1 MKKNI
6 IFYVCIS
13 IFFSSCTTDFI
24 DLLPISTVTVDQYYQ
39 TDKDFADAITG
50 IYVPLRARYNN
61 FYIFG
66 DLRAD
71 DSWQE
76 IAKADVQTY
85 SDQFTMNSNE
95 PQLLSAWTDY
105 YQSIFRANKLL
116 TEIEILDE
124 KEIPN
129 KSHYIAEARFL
140 RALCYFDLVR
150 IFGPVPVPTNVLS
163 TEEAYQTPRATIDD
177 VFNIIIEDLKA
188 AESLPISYDEANI
201 GRPTR
206 GAAKA
211 LLGRVYLTKKDF
223 LNAESKLFEVT
234 NMGYELLDDYES
246 IFDPANE
253 HHKEY
258 IFDYEYESGVNAG
271 SQLTNLMCPN
281 SAAFQSFYGVPGTGN
296 ERNSPTQAL
305 IDLFEPNDKRKDI
318 SVGTKGGFFDET
330 GNFVPLPST
339 TNQTYTKKYL
349 TRIDAA
355 NDSPVNWKII
365 RYADVLL
372 MLAES
377 MNENGKTREAILY
390 LNKIRK
396 RAGVDEYPVTMN
408 QLMVR
413 EAIEKERRLELC
425 FEGVRW
431 FDIVRTGKAYDIMKD
446 FGMEPYMTVFP
457 IPLNQVQLIN
467 DSAILPQN
475 PGYH

>member
-13 IFFSSCTTDFI
+13 IFFSSCSMDFI
-24 DLLPISTVTVDQYYQ
+24 NLLPISTVTEDRYYQ
-39 TDKDFADAITG
+39 TDKDIADAMTG

-95 PQLLSAWTDY
+95 GQLLSAWTDY

-116 TEIEILDE
+116 TKIELLDE

-129 KSHYIAEARFL
+129 KNRYTAEARFL

-150 IFGPVPVPTNVLS
+150 IFGPVPAFTNVLN
-163 TEEAYQTPRATIDD
+163 TEEAYKTPRATIDD
-177 VFNIIIEDLKA
+177 VYNIIIQDLKA
-188 AESLPISYDEANI
+188 AESLPVNYDEANI
-201 GRPTR
+201 GRPTQ

-211 LLGRVYLTKKDF
+211 LLGKAYLTKNDF
-223 LNAESKLFEVT
+223 PNAESKLLEVT
-234 NMGYELLDDYES
+234 NMGYELLDNYES
-246 IFDPANE
+246 IFDPTNE

-281 SAAFQSFYGVPGTGN
+281 SSVFQAFYGVPGTGN
-296 ERNSPTQAL
+296 ERNGPTQAL

-318 SVGTKGGFFDET
+318 SIGITGGFINET
-330 GNFVPLPST
+330 GTFVPLPST

-349 TRIDAA
+349 TRIQAA

-377 MNENGKTREAILY
+377 MNENGKTAQAIPY
-390 LNKIRK
+390 LNEIRK
-396 RAGVDEYPVTMN
+396 RAGVNEYPITMN
-408 QLMVR
+408 QSDTR

-446 FGMEPYMTVFP
+446 FGMGQYMTVFP

-467 DSAILPQN
+467 DPAILPQN
-475 PGYH
+475 PGYN